1 MCFNLR
7 SCFDFRISWFNFCTN
22 FIYELFQ
29 QVCRNND
36 FLKLFKAPLKS
47 LSLEEEEEQGMAN
60 YAYKTVGQRGTLSN
74 IYDETFFAKTV
85 YG

>member
-29 QVCRNND
+29 QVSRNND